1 MLFIQEK
8 KPRLNTQL
16 DSIRAKLFDI
26 FSAFSFK
33 RANMLLLFSCMFC
46 FNLLFFFSLGFST
59 FLGMIVLAFAASEVF
74 RIFFRMFLGIV
85 GFGLIHGLCILPV
98 YMSLL
103 CLGPTATRSPT
114 VRVSSERLSSR
125 GEKDETSQNLPVA
138 DIGSENSLAGNDAS
152 LKMSEQETC
161 NEEPPNEDTPKGTT
175 MMGISNK
182 GMKTDDED
190 LNISSEEGN
199 EATQVTKS
207 NEEQH
212 IVTTGENSSNRG
224 DTEKVFS
231 KL

>member
-46 FNLLFFFSLGFST
+46 FNLLFFFSSGFST

-103 CLGPTATRSPT
+103 CLGTTATRSPT

-224 DTEKVFS
+224 DTEKVFT

>member
-1 MLFIQEK
+1 MSLQTAYMYVLFQF
-8 KPRLNTQL
+8 LV
-16 DSIRAKLFDI
+16 
-26 FSAFSFK
+26 FSS
-33 RANMLLLFSCMFC
+33 
-46 FNLLFFFSLGFST
+46 GFST
-59 FLGMIVLAFAASEVF
+59 FLGMIVLAFAASEIF

-103 CLGPTATRSPT
+103 SWGPTVTRSPS
-114 VRVSSERLSSR
+114 VRVSAERLSSR
-125 GEKDETSQNLPVA
+125 SQKDETSQNLHLA
-138 DIGSENSLAGNDAS
+138 DIGSENSLAANDPS

-161 NEEPPNEDTPKGTT
+161 NVEPPNEDTPKGTT

-212 IVTTGENSSNRG
+212 IVTTGENSSNSG
-224 DTEKVFS
+224 DIEKVFT

>member
-1 MLFIQEK
+1 MSLQTAYMYVLFQF
-8 KPRLNTQL
+8 LV
-16 DSIRAKLFDI
+16 
-26 FSAFSFK
+26 FSS
-33 RANMLLLFSCMFC
+33 
-46 FNLLFFFSLGFST
+46 GFST
-59 FLGMIVLAFAASEVF
+59 FLGMIVLAFAASEIF

-103 CLGPTATRSPT
+103 CWGPTVTRSPS
-114 VRVSSERLSSR
+114 VRVSAERLSSR
-125 GEKDETSQNLPVA
+125 SQKDETSQNLHLA
-138 DIGSENSLAGNDAS
+138 DIGSENSLAANDPS

-161 NEEPPNEDTPKGTT
+161 NVEPPNEDTPKGTT

-212 IVTTGENSSNRG
+212 IATTGENSSNSG
-224 DTEKVFS
+224 DIEKVFT

>member
-1 MLFIQEK
+1 
-8 KPRLNTQL
+8 
-16 DSIRAKLFDI
+16 
-26 FSAFSFK
+26 
-33 RANMLLLFSCMFC
+33 MLLQTAYMYVLFQF
-46 FNLLFFFSLGFST
+46 LVFSSGFST
-59 FLGMIVLAFAASEVF
+59 FLGMIVLAFAASEIF

-103 CLGPTATRSPT
+103 CWGPTVTRSPS
-114 VRVSSERLSSR
+114 VRVSAERLSSR
-125 GEKDETSQNLPVA
+125 SEKGETSQNLHLA
-138 DIGSENSLAGNDAS
+138 DIGSENSLAANDPS

-161 NEEPPNEDTPKGTT
+161 NVEPPNEDTPKGTT

-212 IVTTGENSSNRG
+212 IATTGENSSNSG
-224 DTEKVFS
+224 DIEKVFT

>member
-1 MLFIQEK
+1 MSLQTAYMYVLFQF
-8 KPRLNTQL
+8 LV
-16 DSIRAKLFDI
+16 
-26 FSAFSFK
+26 FSS
-33 RANMLLLFSCMFC
+33 
-46 FNLLFFFSLGFST
+46 GFST
-59 FLGMIVLAFAASEVF
+59 FLGMIVLAFAASEIF

-103 CLGPTATRSPT
+103 CWGPTVTRSPS
-114 VRVSSERLSSR
+114 VRVSAERLSSR
-125 GEKDETSQNLPVA
+125 SQKDETDQNLHLA
-138 DIGSENSLAGNDAS
+138 DIGSANSLAANDPS

-161 NEEPPNEDTPKGTT
+161 NVEPPNEDTPKGTT

-190 LNISSEEGN
+190 FNISSEEGN

-212 IVTTGENSSNRG
+212 IVTTGENSSNSG
-224 DTEKVFS
+224 DIEKVFT

>member
-1 MLFIQEK
+1 MSLQTAYMYVLFQF
-8 KPRLNTQL
+8 LV
-16 DSIRAKLFDI
+16 
-26 FSAFSFK
+26 FSS
-33 RANMLLLFSCMFC
+33 
-46 FNLLFFFSLGFST
+46 GFST
-59 FLGMIVLAFAASEVF
+59 FLGMIVLAFAASEIF

-103 CLGPTATRSPT
+103 CWGPTVTRSPS
-114 VRVSSERLSSR
+114 VRVSAERLSNRSQ
-125 GEKDETSQNLPVA
+125 KDETDQNLHLA
-138 DIGSENSLAGNDAS
+138 DIGSEKSLAANDPS
-152 LKMSEQETC
+152 LKTSEQETC
-161 NEEPPNEDTPKGTT
+161 NVEPPNEDTPKGTT
-175 MMGISNK
+175 IMGISNK

-212 IVTTGENSSNRG
+212 MVTTGENSSNRG
-224 DTEKVFS
+224 DIEKVFT

>member
-1 MLFIQEK
+1 MSLQTAYMYVLFQF
-8 KPRLNTQL
+8 LV
-16 DSIRAKLFDI
+16 
-26 FSAFSFK
+26 FSS
-33 RANMLLLFSCMFC
+33 
-46 FNLLFFFSLGFST
+46 GFST
-59 FLGMIVLAFAASEVF
+59 FLGMIVLAFAASEIF

-103 CLGPTATRSPT
+103 CWGPTVTRSPT
-114 VRVSSERLSSR
+114 VRVSAERLSSR
-125 GEKDETSQNLPVA
+125 SQKDETSQNLHLA
-138 DIGSENSLAGNDAS
+138 DIGSENSLAANDPS

-161 NEEPPNEDTPKGTT
+161 NVEPPNEDTPKGTT

-212 IVTTGENSSNRG
+212 IVTTGENSSNSG
-224 DTEKVFS
+224 DIEKVFT

>member
-1 MLFIQEK
+1 
-8 KPRLNTQL
+8 
-16 DSIRAKLFDI
+16 
-26 FSAFSFK
+26 
-33 RANMLLLFSCMFC
+33 MLLQTAYMYVLFQF
-46 FNLLFFFSLGFST
+46 LVFSSGFST
-59 FLGMIVLAFAASEVF
+59 FLGMIVLAFAASEIF

-103 CLGPTATRSPT
+103 CWGPTVTRSPS
-114 VRVSSERLSSR
+114 VRVSAERLSSR
-125 GEKDETSQNLPVA
+125 SEKDETSQNLHLA
-138 DIGSENSLAGNDAS
+138 DIGSENSLAANDPS

-161 NEEPPNEDTPKGTT
+161 NVEPPNEDTPKGTT

-212 IVTTGENSSNRG
+212 IATTGENSSNSG
-224 DTEKVFS
+224 DIEKVFT

>member
-1 MLFIQEK
+1 
-8 KPRLNTQL
+8 
-16 DSIRAKLFDI
+16 
-26 FSAFSFK
+26 
-33 RANMLLLFSCMFC
+33 MLLQTAYMYVLFQF
-46 FNLLFFFSLGFST
+46 LVFSSGFST
-59 FLGMIVLAFAASEVF
+59 FLGMIVLAFAASEIF

-103 CLGPTATRSPT
+103 CWGPTVTRSPS
-114 VRVSSERLSSR
+114 VRVSAERLSSR
-125 GEKDETSQNLPVA
+125 SQKDETSQNLHLA
-138 DIGSENSLAGNDAS
+138 DIGSEKSLAANDPS
-152 LKMSEQETC
+152 LKTSEQETC
-161 NEEPPNEDTPKGTT
+161 NVEPPNEDTPKGTT

-212 IVTTGENSSNRG
+212 IATTGENSSNSG
-224 DTEKVFS
+224 DIEKVFT

>member
-1 MLFIQEK
+1 MSLQTAYMYVLFQF
-8 KPRLNTQL
+8 LV
-16 DSIRAKLFDI
+16 
-26 FSAFSFK
+26 FSS
-33 RANMLLLFSCMFC
+33 
-46 FNLLFFFSLGFST
+46 GFST
-59 FLGMIVLAFAASEVF
+59 FLGMIVLAFAASEIF

-103 CLGPTATRSPT
+103 CWGPTVTRSPS
-114 VRVSSERLSSR
+114 VRVSAERLSSR
-125 GEKDETSQNLPVA
+125 SQKDETSQNLHLA
-138 DIGSENSLAGNDAS
+138 DIGSENSLAANDPS
-152 LKMSEQETC
+152 LKMPEQQTC
-161 NEEPPNEDTPKGTT
+161 NVEPPNEDTPKGTT
-175 MMGISNK
+175 MMGFSNK

-224 DTEKVFS
+224 DNEKVFT

>member
-114 VRVSSERLSSR
+114 VSVSSERLSSR
-125 GEKDETSQNLPVA
+125 GEKDETSQNLPVV

>member
-1 MLFIQEK
+1 
-8 KPRLNTQL
+8 
-16 DSIRAKLFDI
+16 
-26 FSAFSFK
+26 
-33 RANMLLLFSCMFC
+33 MLLQTAYMYVLFQF
-46 FNLLFFFSLGFST
+46 LVFSSGFST
-59 FLGMIVLAFAASEVF
+59 FLGMIVLAFAASEIF

-103 CLGPTATRSPT
+103 CWGPTVTRSPS
-114 VRVSSERLSSR
+114 VRVSAERLSSR
-125 GEKDETSQNLPVA
+125 SEKDETSQNLYLA
-138 DIGSENSLAGNDAS
+138 DIGSENSLAANDPS

-161 NEEPPNEDTPKGTT
+161 NVEPPNEDTPKGTT

-212 IVTTGENSSNRG
+212 IATTGENSSNSG
-224 DTEKVFS
+224 DIEKVFT

>member
-1 MLFIQEK
+1 MSLQTAYMYVLFQF
-8 KPRLNTQL
+8 LV
-16 DSIRAKLFDI
+16 
-26 FSAFSFK
+26 
-33 RANMLLLFSCMFC
+33 FC
-46 FNLLFFFSLGFST
+46 SGFST
-59 FLGMIVLAFAASEVF
+59 FLGMIVLAFAASEIF

-103 CLGPTATRSPT
+103 CWGPTVTRSPS
-114 VRVSSERLSSR
+114 VRVSAERLSSR
-125 GEKDETSQNLPVA
+125 SQKDETNQNLHLA
-138 DIGSENSLAGNDAS
+138 DIGSENSLAANDPS
-152 LKMSEQETC
+152 LKTSEQETC
-161 NEEPPNEDTPKGTT
+161 NEEPPNGDTPKGTT

-182 GMKTDDED
+182 GMKTDDEE

-199 EATQVTKS
+199 ETTQETKN

-224 DTEKVFS
+224 DIETVFT

>member
-1 MLFIQEK
+1 MSLQTAYMYVLFQF
-8 KPRLNTQL
+8 LV
-16 DSIRAKLFDI
+16 
-26 FSAFSFK
+26 FSS
-33 RANMLLLFSCMFC
+33 
-46 FNLLFFFSLGFST
+46 GFST
-59 FLGMIVLAFAASEVF
+59 FLGMIVLAFAASEIF

-103 CLGPTATRSPT
+103 CWGPTVTRSPS
-114 VRVSSERLSSR
+114 VRVSAERLSSR
-125 GEKDETSQNLPVA
+125 SQKDETSQNLHLA

-152 LKMSEQETC
+152 MKMSEQETC
-161 NEEPPNEDTPKGTT
+161 NEEPPNEDTPKETT

-182 GMKTDDED
+182 GMKTDDEE

-199 EATQVTKS
+199 EATQETKN

-212 IVTTGENSSNRG
+212 IVTTGENSSNKG
-224 DTEKVFS
+224 DIEKVFT

>member
-1 MLFIQEK
+1 MSLQTACMYVLFQF
-8 KPRLNTQL
+8 LV
-16 DSIRAKLFDI
+16 
-26 FSAFSFK
+26 FSS
-33 RANMLLLFSCMFC
+33 
-46 FNLLFFFSLGFST
+46 GFST
-59 FLGMIVLAFAASEVF
+59 FLGMIVLAFAASEIF

-103 CLGPTATRSPT
+103 CWGPTVTRSPS
-114 VRVSSERLSSR
+114 VRVSAERLSNRSQ
-125 GEKDETSQNLPVA
+125 KDETDQNLHLA
-138 DIGSENSLAGNDAS
+138 DIGSEKSLAANDPS
-152 LKMSEQETC
+152 LKTSEQETC
-161 NEEPPNEDTPKGTT
+161 NVEPPNEDTPKGTT

-212 IVTTGENSSNRG
+212 IVTTGENSSNSG
-224 DTEKVFS
+224 DIEKVFT

>member
-1 MLFIQEK
+1 
-8 KPRLNTQL
+8 
-16 DSIRAKLFDI
+16 
-26 FSAFSFK
+26 
-33 RANMLLLFSCMFC
+33 MLLQTAYMYVLFQF
-46 FNLLFFFSLGFST
+46 LVFSSGFST
-59 FLGMIVLAFAASEVF
+59 FLGMIVLAFAASEIF

-103 CLGPTATRSPT
+103 CWGPTVTRSPS
-114 VRVSSERLSSR
+114 VRVSAERLSSR
-125 GEKDETSQNLPVA
+125 SEKGETSQNLHLA
-138 DIGSENSLAGNDAS
+138 DIGSENSLAANDPS

-161 NEEPPNEDTPKGTT
+161 NVEPSNEDTPKGTT

-212 IVTTGENSSNRG
+212 IATTGENSSNSG
-224 DTEKVFS
+224 DIEKVFT

>member
-1 MLFIQEK
+1 
-8 KPRLNTQL
+8 
-16 DSIRAKLFDI
+16 
-26 FSAFSFK
+26 
-33 RANMLLLFSCMFC
+33 MLLQTAYMYVLFQF
-46 FNLLFFFSLGFST
+46 LVFSSGFST
-59 FLGMIVLAFAASEVF
+59 FLGMIVLAFAASEIF

-103 CLGPTATRSPT
+103 CWGPTVTRSPS
-114 VRVSSERLSSR
+114 VRVSAERLSSR
-125 GEKDETSQNLPVA
+125 SEKDETSQNLHLA
-138 DIGSENSLAGNDAS
+138 DIGSENSLAANDPS

-161 NEEPPNEDTPKGTT
+161 NVEPPNEDTPKGTT

-182 GMKTDDED
+182 GMKTDDEE

-212 IVTTGENSSNRG
+212 IATTGENSSNSG
-224 DTEKVFS
+224 DIEKVFT